1 MRTRRYNNM
10 AKELD
15 TIITNKLS
23 YLNTPE
29 IKLARAILKQA
40 VVDGDKDYL
49 TTKSR
54 GLSLYLSILNIDED
68 IFITT
73 ARRVLNVQV

>member
-1 MRTRRYNNM
+1 M